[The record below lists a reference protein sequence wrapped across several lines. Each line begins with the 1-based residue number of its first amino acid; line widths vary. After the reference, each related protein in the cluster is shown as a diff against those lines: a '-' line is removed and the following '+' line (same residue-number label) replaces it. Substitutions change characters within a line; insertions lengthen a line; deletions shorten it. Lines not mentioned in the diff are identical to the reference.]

1 MQGLYNRKGTCGV
14 FNQVQPLTQAI
25 HNQGASLMLSP
36 TTFIKN
42 KPIVAILTIL
52 GGTMLSS
59 AANAASANFDSAS
72 STLHIQAVDVD
83 ANTFDAT
90 LAMTRASEPFQFD
103 LTSAVQIAQPAGER
117 ALFNQAANKV
127 FIPSVTV
134 DNGSDE
140 FVAELELVPGSNPM
154 RFTVTRLE
162 PSSKGIANFDSATS
176 TLRIKAVDIPVSAS
190 KANTVDASL
199 KLVGTD
205 PFVFELTNSAEVA
218 QPAGERAHFD
228 PAVNKVFIPKV
239 TIDNGGAAS
248 FAELELVP
256 GSNPMRFTVT
266 KLHSTEFASCP
277 EFSQPLGEN
286 ACLLSGKITQNVTLS
301 NEILWV
307 LSGGVDIGGDNAQP
321 ATLTIEPGTRIVGQ
335 AGADFLY
342 INRGSKINAVGTPQH
357 PIIFTGPA
365 DDDTDALTPGAWGGV
380 VIAGNAPVNGCNTSV
395 TVCVQFDEALTRP
408 YGGNEANENS
418 GILKYAQIRYAGNQI
433 RPDQELNALTLL
445 GVGSGTSIDFVQLHR
460 GSDDGIE
467 MFGGTVN
474 FKHVVTTGIS
484 DDNVDWGQGWTGK
497 AQFVLMKQIEDDGD
511 NGIEADNNEGD
522 FNSLPRSKP
531 MLANITA
538 IGTGNPGVGGDG
550 ALLRRGTG
558 ANIFNSIFTGFR
570 RSCLNIDSD
579 ATFQNA
585 GTPGNLTGQ
594 LTMVNTYVDCT
605 INFNEQPADPFRV
618 SDWFLTQ
625 QGNEAADP
633 TLNDFLPAVGSPL
646 LSAGAPVADGFFEAT
661 NYSGA
666 FADEDDNW
674 TKGWTFG
681 LN

>member
-1 MQGLYNRKGTCGV
+1 
-14 FNQVQPLTQAI
+14 
-25 HNQGASLMLSP
+25 MLSP
-36 TTFIKN
+36 TTFTKN
-42 KPIVAILTIL
+42 KSILTVLTIL
-52 GGTMLSS
+52 SGTMLSGT
-59 AANAASANFDSAS
+59 ANAGAANFDSAS

-90 LAMTRASEPFQFD
+90 LTMIKASEPFQFD
-103 LTSAVQIAQPAGER
+103 LIDVKQIAQPAGER
-117 ALFNQAANKV
+117 AVFNTATNKV
-127 FIPSVTV
+127 IIPSVTV

-140 FVAELELVPGSNPM
+140 FIAELELVPGSNPM
-154 RFTVTRLE
+154 RFTVTKLE
-162 PSSKGIANFDSATS
+162 PGAKAVANFDSATS
-176 TLRIKAVDIPVSAS
+176 TLRIKAIDIPVSAS
-190 KANTVDASL
+190 KANTVDATL
-199 KLVGTD
+199 KLIGTN
-205 PFVFELTNSAEVA
+205 PFLFELTNSAAVA

-228 PAVNKVFIPKV
+228 PVVNKVFIPKV
-239 TIDNGGAAS
+239 TVDNGGAAS

-256 GSNPMRFTVT
+256 GSNPMRFAVR
-266 KLHSTEFASCP
+266 KLHSTEFTGCP

-286 ACLLSGKITQNVTLS
+286 ACLLSGSITQDVTLS

-307 LSGGVDIGGDNAQP
+307 LAGGVDIGGDNAQP
-321 ATLTIEPGTRIVGQ
+321 ATLTIEPDTRIVGQ
-335 AGADFLY
+335 SGADFLY

-357 PIIFTGPA
+357 PIVFTGPA
-365 DDDTDALTPGAWGGV
+365 DDDSGSLTPGAWGGL

-395 TVCVQFDEALTRP
+395 AVCVQFDEALTRP
-408 YGGNEANENS
+408 YGGNAANENS

-445 GVGSGTSIDFVQLHR
+445 GVGSGTTIDFVQLHR

-474 FKHVVTTGIS
+474 FKHVVSTGNS
-484 DDNVDWGQGWTGK
+484 DDSVDWGQGWTGK
-497 AQFVLMKQIEDDGD
+497 AQYVLIKQIEDDGD

-538 IGTGNPGVGGDG
+538 IGTGNPGIGGDG

-558 ANIFNSIFTGFR
+558 ANISNSVFTGFR

-585 GTPGNLTGQ
+585 GTPSNLTGQ
-594 LTMVNTYVDCT
+594 LTMVDTYVDCT
-605 INFNEQPADPFRV
+605 LNFNEQPADPFLV

-633 TLNDFLPAVGSPL
+633 KLNDFLPAVGSPL
-646 LSAGAPVADGFFEAT
+646 ISAGAPVADSFFDAT
-661 NYSGA
+661 SYSGA
-666 FADEDDNW
+666 FADENDNW